1 MCDSSFQSDDSGDS
15 EAFVVVDRGGGPN
28 SPIGGLDDTIDSTLF
43 TVHSK
48 VTYKLYQMFQGII
61 KPKCPVSFITDT

>member
-48 VTYKLYQMFQGII
+48 VTYKL
-61 KPKCPVSFITDT
+61 